1 MSRTFVRKL
10 NGKIGTYRWA
20 DGVKTRCAYTEGFMS
35 STSERMNIRELFFD
49 EVVLDLGVTTVNKM
63 QFRYNIICVLTSG
76 LFPPTRFNSPSEYP
90 R

>member
-10 NGKIGTYRWA
+10 NGKMGTYRWA
-20 DGVKTRCAYTEGFMS
+20 DGVKTSCADTAGFMS

-49 EVVLDLGVTTVNKM
+49 EVVLNLGVTTVSKM

-76 LFPPTRFNSPSEYP
+76 LFPPTRCNSPSEYP